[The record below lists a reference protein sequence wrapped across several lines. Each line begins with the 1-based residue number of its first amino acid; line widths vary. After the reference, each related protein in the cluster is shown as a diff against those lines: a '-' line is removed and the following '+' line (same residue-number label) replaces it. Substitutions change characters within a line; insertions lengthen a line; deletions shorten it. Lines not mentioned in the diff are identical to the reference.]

1 MKNRAK
7 AATLLTFVVGLL
19 WCGLCAALAGEPIAT
34 KAKQAFMIEAETGT
48 ILLNKKADEP
58 VQSASLMKL
67 MTAEYVFHLLKT
79 NELTLDREFPVSE
92 YAWRTGGA
100 LSRTSTMFAA
110 LKSRIRVEDLLKG
123 MIVQQANDACI
134 ILAEGISGS
143 DAAFTEKLN
152 ARAKDIGLKKSTFA
166 NSSGLPDER
175 NRMTMRDL
183 VILSRDLHD
192 NYPDYFPYFAIRDFE
207 WNKIKQRN
215 RFPLFASVEGSDGFA
230 TGYSEED
237 GYGIVATVERN
248 GVRLYLAMSGL
259 SSPKEREDEARN
271 VLEWGLSA
279 FEKRQIF
286 AAGEVIGDV
295 PVYGGA
301 DSHVAVAA
309 KTPVSIFQDK
319 RLPDR
324 LTARIAYDWPF
335 RAPVEKGAK
344 VGALRLYNGEEV
356 LQEVPVYAQNDV
368 RGGSLT
374 ARALDAVWELLFFW
388 L

>member
-1 MKNRAK
+1 MKTWMRA
-7 AATLLTFVVGLL
+7 AYIAVAMFGFAWVGLPH
-19 WCGLCAALAGEPIAT
+19 AEAGEPFAT

-48 ILLNKKADEP
+48 ILLSKNPDEL

-79 NELTLDREFPVSE
+79 GSTTLDTEFPVSE

-123 MIVQQANDACI
+123 VIVQQANDGCI
-134 ILAEGISGS
+134 ILAEGLSGS

-152 ARAKDIGLKKSTFA
+152 ARAREIGLKKSTFA
-166 NSSGLPDER
+166 NSSGLPDPG
-175 NRMTMRDL
+175 NRMTMREL
-183 VILSRDLHD
+183 VMLSRDLHD
-192 NYPDYFPYFAIRDFE
+192 KYPDYFPYFAIRDFE
-207 WNKIKQRN
+207 WNKIRQRN
-215 RFPLFASVEGSDGFA
+215 RYPLFASVEGSDGLA
-230 TGYSEED
+230 TGYSED
-237 GYGIVATVERN
+237 AGYGIVASVERN

-259 SSPKEREDEARN
+259 ASPKEREDEARN
-271 VLEWGLSA
+271 ILEWGMSS

-286 AAGEVIGDV
+286 AAGEAIGDV
-295 PVYGGA
+295 PVYGGT
-301 DSHVAVAA
+301 DSRVSVAA

-319 RLPDR
+319 RSPDR
-324 LTARIAYDWPF
+324 VTARIAYDWPF

-344 VGALRLYNGEEV
+344 VGALRLYNGDEV
-356 LQEVPVYAQNDV
+356 LQEVPVYALNDV
-368 RGGSLT
+368 GGGTLT
-374 ARALDAVWELLFFW
+374 GRALDAVWELLFFW

>member
-1 MKNRAK
+1 MKTWARA
-7 AATLLTFVVGLL
+7 AYILTALVGLWL
-19 WCGLCAALAGEPIAT
+19 TGLMPALAGEPIPT
-34 KAKQAFMIEAETGT
+34 KAKQVFMIEAETGT
-48 ILLNKKADEP
+48 ILLSKKADEP

-67 MTAEYVFHLLKT
+67 MTAEYVFHLLKSDALKIDT
-79 NELTLDREFPVSE
+79 EFPVSE

-152 ARAKDIGLKKSTFA
+152 ARAREIGLKKSTFA
-166 NSSGLPDER
+166 NSSGLPDPG

-183 VILSRDLHD
+183 VTVSRELHR
-192 NYPDYFPYFAIRDFE
+192 NYPEYFPYFALRDFE
-207 WNKIKQRN
+207 WNNIRQRN
-215 RFPLFASVEGSDGFA
+215 RYPLFASVEGSDGFA
-230 TGYSEED
+230 TGYSED
-237 GYGIVATVERN
+237 AGYGIVSTVERN

-259 SSPKEREDEARN
+259 ASPKEREDEARN
-271 VLEWGLSA
+271 ILEWGLSA

-286 AAGEVIGDV
+286 GAGEIIGEV

-301 DSHVAVAA
+301 DSRVPVAA
-309 KTPVSIFQDK
+309 KTPVSIFQDR

-324 LTARIAYDWPF
+324 VTARIAYDWPF
-335 RAPVEKGAK
+335 KAPVEKGAK
-344 VGALRLYNGEEV
+344 VGELRLYNGEEV
-356 LQEVPVYAQNDV
+356 LQEVPVYAQNEV
-368 RGGSLT
+368 RGGTLT
-374 ARALDAVWELLFFW
+374 GRALDAVWELLFFW

>member
-1 MKNRAK
+1 MKTSAK
-7 AATLLTFVVGLL
+7 AACILTAIVGFWL
-19 WCGLCAALAGEPIAT
+19 AAFTMAFAGEPIAT
-34 KAKQAFMIEAETGT
+34 KAKQVFMIEAETGT
-48 ILLNKKADEP
+48 ILLNKNADQL

-79 NELTLDREFPVSE
+79 NSLSLDTEYAVSE
-92 YAWRTGGA
+92 HAWRTGGA

-123 MIVQQANDACI
+123 LIVQQANDACI

-152 ARAKDIGLKKSTFA
+152 ARAREIGLKKSTFA
-166 NSSGLPDER
+166 NASGLPDPG
-175 NRMTMRDL
+175 NRMTMREL
-183 VILSRDLHD
+183 VMLSRDLHD
-192 NYPDYFPYFAIRDFE
+192 NYPEYFPYFAMREFE

-215 RFPLFASVEGSDGFA
+215 RYPLFASVEGSDGFA

-271 VLEWGLSA
+271 ILEWGLSA
-279 FEKRQIF
+279 FERRQIF

-301 DSHVAVAA
+301 DSHVPVAA
-309 KTPVSIFQDK
+309 KTPVAIFQDK

-324 LTARIAYDWPF
+324 VTARIAYDWPF
-335 RAPVEKGAK
+335 KAPVEKGAK

-368 RGGSLT
+368 GGGSLLG
-374 ARALDAVWELLFFW
+374 RALDAVWELLFFW

>member
-1 MKNRAK
+1 MKTLARA
-7 AATLLTFVVGLL
+7 AYILTTVVGLWL
-19 WCGLCAALAGEPIAT
+19 SGLSLALAGEPLAT
-34 KAKQAFMIEAETGT
+34 KAKQVFMIEAETGT
-48 ILLNKKADEP
+48 ILLNKNADQL

-79 NELTLDREFPVSE
+79 DALKSDTEFPVSE

-152 ARAKDIGLKKSTFA
+152 ARAREIGLKKSTFA
-166 NSSGLPDER
+166 NSSGLPDDG
-175 NRMTMRDL
+175 NKMTMREL
-183 VILSRDLHD
+183 VLLSRDLHD
-192 NYPDYFPYFAIRDFE
+192 NYPEYFSFFAIRDFE
-207 WNKIKQRN
+207 WNKIRQRN
-215 RFPLFASVEGSDGFA
+215 RYPLFASVEGSDGFA
-230 TGYSEED
+230 TGYSD
-237 GYGIVATVERN
+237 DAGYGIVATVERN

-259 SSPKEREDEARN
+259 ASPKEREDEAKAI
-271 VLEWGLSA
+271 LEWGLSA

-301 DSHVAVAA
+301 DSRVPVAA
-309 KTPVSIFQDK
+309 QTPVSIFQDK

-324 LTARIAYDWPF
+324 VTARIAYDWPF
-335 RAPVEKGAK
+335 KAPVEKGAK

-374 ARALDAVWELLFFW
+374 GRALDAVWELLFFW

>member
-152 ARAKDIGLKKSTFA
+152 ARAKDIGLKKSNFA

>member
-1 MKNRAK
+1 MKTWMRATYFV
-7 AATLLTFVVGLL
+7 AAIFGLVLVGLSHA
-19 WCGLCAALAGEPIAT
+19 WAGEPFAT

-48 ILLNKKADEP
+48 ILLSKNPDEL

-79 NELTLDREFPVSE
+79 GSTTLDTEFPVSE

-123 MIVQQANDACI
+123 VIVQQANDGCI
-134 ILAEGISGS
+134 ILAEGLSGS

-152 ARAKDIGLKKSTFA
+152 ARAREIGLKKSTFA
-166 NSSGLPDER
+166 NSSGLPDPG
-175 NRMTMRDL
+175 NRMTMRQL
-183 VILSRDLHD
+183 VMLSRDLHD

-207 WNKIKQRN
+207 WNKIRQRN
-215 RFPLFASVEGSDGFA
+215 RYPLFASVEGSDGLA
-230 TGYSEED
+230 TGYSED
-237 GYGIVATVERN
+237 AGYGIVASVERN

-259 SSPKEREDEARN
+259 ASPKEREDEARN
-271 VLEWGLSA
+271 ILEWGMSS

-286 AAGEVIGDV
+286 AAGEAIGDV
-295 PVYGGA
+295 PVYGGT
-301 DSHVAVAA
+301 DSRVSVAA

-319 RLPDR
+319 RSPDR
-324 LTARIAYDWPF
+324 VTARIAYDWPF
-335 RAPVEKGAK
+335 RAPVEKGAR
-344 VGALRLYNGEEV
+344 VGALRLYNGDEV
-356 LQEVPVYAQNDV
+356 LQEVPVYALNDV
-368 RGGSLT
+368 GGGTLT
-374 ARALDAVWELLFFW
+374 SRALDAVWELLFFW

>member
-1 MKNRAK
+1 
-7 AATLLTFVVGLL
+7 
-19 WCGLCAALAGEPIAT
+19 
-34 KAKQAFMIEAETGT
+34 MIEAETGT

-100 LSRTSTMFAA
+100 LSRTVHHVRA

-215 RFPLFASVEGSDGFA
+215 RFPAFCQRRRQRWFRDRLFRRG
-230 TGYSEED
+230 
-237 GYGIVATVERN
+237 
-248 GVRLYLAMSGL
+248 RLRDRCHRRAQRRTALSGHDGL

>member
-1 MKNRAK
+1 MKTWMRATYFV
-7 AATLLTFVVGLL
+7 AAIFGLVLVGLSHA
-19 WCGLCAALAGEPIAT
+19 WAGEPFAT

-48 ILLNKKADEP
+48 ILLSKNPDEL

-79 NELTLDREFPVSE
+79 GSTTLDTEFPVSE

-123 MIVQQANDACI
+123 VIVQQANDGCI
-134 ILAEGISGS
+134 ILAEGLSGS

-152 ARAKDIGLKKSTFA
+152 ARAREIGLKKSTFA
-166 NSSGLPDER
+166 NSSGLPDPG
-175 NRMTMRDL
+175 NRMTMREL
-183 VILSRDLHD
+183 VMLSRDLHD

-207 WNKIKQRN
+207 WNKIRQRN
-215 RFPLFASVEGSDGFA
+215 RYPLFASVEGSDGLA
-230 TGYSEED
+230 TGYSED
-237 GYGIVATVERN
+237 AGYGIVASVERN

-259 SSPKEREDEARN
+259 ASPKEREDEARN
-271 VLEWGLSA
+271 ILEWGMSS

-286 AAGEVIGDV
+286 AAGEAIGDV
-295 PVYGGA
+295 PVYGGT
-301 DSHVAVAA
+301 DSRVSVAA

-319 RLPDR
+319 RSPDR
-324 LTARIAYDWPF
+324 VTARIAYDWPF
-335 RAPVEKGAK
+335 RAPVEKGAR
-344 VGALRLYNGEEV
+344 VGALRLYNGDEV
-356 LQEVPVYAQNDV
+356 LQEVPVYALNDV
-368 RGGSLT
+368 GGGTLT
-374 ARALDAVWELLFFW
+374 SRALDAVWELLFFW

>member
-152 ARAKDIGLKKSTFA
+152 ARAKDIGLKKSNFA

-183 VILSRDLHD
+183 VILSRDLHG